1 MRRVIPVLLVV
12 MIMAIGQSGKFYLSD
27 DLVKSQS
34 SSSLS
39 LSFPNGPTANE
50 DVTGLY
56 TVTISSS
63 GTGTISSMIIEIS
76 SDGSDWDEVVNLTT
90 TPWLTYLDST
100 SYTNDSY
107 TLRVKA
113 YDTDVNEYT
122 DYYSSGEF
130 NIVNQVPVI
139 TSFSLSNTGTG
150 TGETALNRAW
160 YNIPANGTLG
170 FGWAATDDDLSHA
183 SLTNVPGPGTPTND
197 GPSELSY
204 GWDWNTGNIQ
214 EGTYNP
220 RLTIYDNS
228 GLSATKT
235 MFIGI
240 DRTAPTFSSP
250 TIVGNNGWSSTEEVT
265 ISGLDSAADDGSG
278 SGISHVQYKQNNVW
292 FNTTDSSI
300 SLTFEEGEH
309 TIPMRA
315 VDNVGNVGN
324 SIDVEI
330 KVDTSEPIG
339 IGWTVPELSTS
350 IIGAVNISFRAE
362 DLGSGIDN
370 SSSKIQFGFDLNGVG
385 ATPDQS
391 GRWIDYGDSGLDGSV
406 ALASWISK
414 SRQYLMLRAVV
425 TDNAGNE
432 LTTIPAAYQILPGK
446 DLWWNASETNLDRL
460 VVRPGDTNG
469 KVVITSLLEAN
480 QDWTNDVKVILQ
492 AAPADRTADVDWT
505 TMKTVIVT
513 ANNISDE
520 CNCEEITWEYTVPN
534 TGQWD
539 LRLVIDP
546 DNSLDERDEAN
557 NNYHLMVTG
566 ASVTGIGVV
575 SSFAP
580 SVYAILIVGFAL
592 AIYQKRKTILP
603 PN

>member
-1 MRRVIPVLLVV
+1 
-12 MIMAIGQSGKFYLSD
+12 MAIGQSGKFYLSD

-300 SLTFEEGEH
+300 SLTFQEGEH

-391 GRWIDYGDSGLDGSV
+391 GRWIDYGDSGLDGSGCT
-406 ALASWISK
+406 S
-414 SRQYLMLRAVV
+414 
-425 TDNAGNE
+425 
-432 LTTIPAAYQILPGK
+432 ILDFK
-446 DLWWNASETNLDRL
+446 
-460 VVRPGDTNG
+460 
-469 KVVITSLLEAN
+469 I
-480 QDWTNDVKVILQ
+480 
-492 AAPADRTADVDWT
+492 
-505 TMKTVIVT
+505 
-513 ANNISDE
+513 
-520 CNCEEITWEYTVPN
+520 
-534 TGQWD
+534 
-539 LRLVIDP
+539 
-546 DNSLDERDEAN
+546 
-557 NNYHLMVTG
+557 
-566 ASVTGIGVV
+566 
-575 SSFAP
+575 
-580 SVYAILIVGFAL
+580 
-592 AIYQKRKTILP
+592 
-603 PN
+603 